1 MATIDSTGHTA
12 GHNTGYLTGG
22 THTHRV
28 AARERT
34 GLWRRHV
41 TDNHG
46 SLDFSFVDPDTF
58 SGGTKVQR
66 CGDLQLVEFWSEPV
80 RYDRRSTAADRDSD
94 DSLRLLLPLSG
105 DLVVSGPSADK
116 RLRPGL
122 AAAVSMAAGFGLEQP
137 KPARA
142 LVLTLPSRL
151 WDGPPPRDP
160 VVWELGHGRGA
171 VFGATLREVAA
182 QRAHLDAGSFV
193 QACECAAMLLTG
205 LAGCDAGLVAQAR
218 AVARQHADD
227 IEFTPAALAQRLGWS
242 LRSIQLALRQAGTT
256 PAELIRTQRLERA
269 ADRLRHPDWRA
280 RTISHVAHAS
290 GFGSLSAFNAA
301 FRAHFGCTPA
311 DLRARSTR
319 QARPSEPA

>member
-1 MATIDSTGHTA
+1 LATTSTA
-12 GHNTGYLTGG
+12 LSS
-22 THTHRV
+22 
-28 AARERT
+28 
-34 GLWRRHV
+34 GLE
-41 TDNHG
+41 
-46 SLDFSFVDPDTF
+46 FSFADPDAF

-66 CGDLQLVEFWSEPV
+66 CGDLQLVEFWSDPV
-80 RYDRRSTAADRDSD
+80 RYDRRPTAADRDSD
-94 DSLRLLLPLSG
+94 DSLRLLLPLAG
-105 DLVVSGPSADK
+105 DLMVSGPSADN

-151 WDGPPPRDP
+151 WAGPPPRDP
-160 VVWELGHGRGA
+160 VVWELGHGGGA

-193 QACECAAMLLTG
+193 QACESAAMLLTG
-205 LAGCDAGLVAQAR
+205 LAGHGRDAGLVAQAR
-218 AVARQHADD
+218 AVARQYADD

-242 LRSIQLALRQAGTT
+242 LRSVQLALRQAGTT

-269 ADRLRHPDWRA
+269 AARLRHPDWRA
-280 RTISHVAHAS
+280 RTISHIAHAS

-311 DLRARSTR
+311 DLRRAATEAFRT
-319 QARPSEPA
+319 AGTIAG